1 MDESS
6 SSNHFSCDSCSAGR
20 SYENMKRWEPPLVAI
35 AFVVIFV
42 GTLLSLR

>member
-6 SSNHFSCDSCSAGR
+6 SAGRFSCDSCNARR
-20 SYENMKRWEPPLVAI
+20 SYESMKRWEPLLVAI